1 VLDELVALIQSPGHE
16 GEVLYQDHADYLR
29 ALYDET
35 AISFCTTI
43 RGRICGV
50 LTVHMA
56 HTEWGDLVSYA
67 SMLKVRTSLTNVS
80 IDGERSSHLLIA
92 AWMRYVDRLMP
103 VRGTAHL
110 VTQSVGYKYILEAG
124 TPVCVPSDT
133 HVHGFQCWR
142 NHLFEPATNA
152 AITFGFL
159 LGIAKGPEFLD
170 PDCCI
175 LYRTLRKLGAF
186 FSLSLC
192 ARRCMRRVCDVC
204 VFARL
209 AGRHATVEAEEGEA
223 EEGDNV
229 NLAADSAVPVDCN
242 ESSVF
247 PQAPQG
253 GDCVSSVRT
262 LPRSTASVEEGAD
275 NVNLATDPAVPV
287 DCNESSGNP
296 VQGGDGASRHEGFK
310 WHRRATKWRD
320 ASIVGAITRALAH
333 LGICIDGLD
342 ALLFESASYTDVNQ
356 VRRVLSKVS
365 VTFDSV
371 MTEFNLPGGPLLAVL
386 GCKRPLILKVFN
398 DDWIGFVY
406 YDGTHL
412 FHNTSTCVA
421 PKSSPHAMHECL
433 ETLVRRSHVRLKNVY
448 ETKRM

>member
-1 VLDELVALIQSPGHE
+1 MFTRKLCEGMAHAAPVVYERYRDEFTLRHRSDGRVFAPASEFPPPLDTTVDVLVGAAEHAPVLDELVALIQSPGHE

-43 RGRICGV
+43 CGRICGV

-124 TPVCVPSDT
+124 MPVCVPSDT
-133 HVHGFQCWR
+133 HKHGFHCWR

-175 LYRTLRKLGAF
+175 LYRTLRKSGAFSF

-192 ARRCMRRVCDVC
+192 ARRCMWC
-204 VFARL
+204 V
-209 AGRHATVEAEEGEA
+209 
-223 EEGDNV
+223 
-229 NLAADSAVPVDCN
+229 
-242 ESSVF
+242 
-247 PQAPQG
+247 
-253 GDCVSSVRT
+253 
-262 LPRSTASVEEGAD
+262 
-275 NVNLATDPAVPV
+275 
-287 DCNESSGNP
+287 
-296 VQGGDGASRHEGFK
+296 
-310 WHRRATKWRD
+310 
-320 ASIVGAITRALAH
+320 
-333 LGICIDGLD
+333 
-342 ALLFESASYTDVNQ
+342 
-356 VRRVLSKVS
+356 
-365 VTFDSV
+365 
-371 MTEFNLPGGPLLAVL
+371 
-386 GCKRPLILKVFN
+386 
-398 DDWIGFVY
+398 
-406 YDGTHL
+406 
-412 FHNTSTCVA
+412 
-421 PKSSPHAMHECL
+421 
-433 ETLVRRSHVRLKNVY
+433 
-448 ETKRM
+448 